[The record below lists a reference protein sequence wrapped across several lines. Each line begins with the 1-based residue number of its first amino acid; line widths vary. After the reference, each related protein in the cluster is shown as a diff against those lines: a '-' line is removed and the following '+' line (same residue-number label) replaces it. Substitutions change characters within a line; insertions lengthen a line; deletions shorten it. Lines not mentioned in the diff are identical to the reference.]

1 MNNTVFGKTMGNTRK
16 HSDWKLVITGARRN
30 YLLSEPKYY
39 ITNFWCENLLAIEM
53 KKHKYSWIN
62 SYIQVYQLPEISKI
76 VTHEYWY
83 DYIRPKCKKKQI

>member
-1 MNNTVFGKTMGNTRK
+1 MQLEKQIQYEYKIKCKYKKMILKRSFFKVMNNTVFGKTMGNTRK

-53 KKHKYSWIN
+53 KKHKYS
-62 SYIQVYQLPEISKI
+62 
-76 VTHEYWY
+76 
-83 DYIRPKCKKKQI
+83 